1 MALLGP
7 AHLERPF
14 HTLHNEM
21 LKWYDFW
28 LKGIETGINDEP
40 PVKYWAMG
48 TNAWKTSQTWPPEN
62 VQ

>member
-1 MALLGP
+1 
-7 AHLERPF
+7 
-14 HTLHNEM
+14 M

-48 TNAWKTSQTWPPEN
+48 ANAWKTSQTWPPEN